1 MLHEPQSF
9 LEHFFLFGDIP
20 PNAYYGTYAIP
31 LVILS
36 YVIASL
42 GSFPG
47 LRLATDI
54 HKAKTEKQKSYLHI
68 GGAFAFGAGIWSMH
82 FIGMLAYNMDMVHTY
97 DPFLTFVSMIIAVA
111 IAYGVLQIIRTGK
124 IEILQLVISAL
135 LLGTAIC
142 GMHYTG
148 MAAMEMDADLRYT
161 PGLFS
166 LSALI
171 AVTASGAAL
180 FIVFML
186 GQHEGR
192 GKTFWQAAAAL
203 IMGAAIC
210 GMHYTGMAA
219 SVFIP
224 YADCR
229 YDSVQ
234 SYNALAMIVAITSST
249 IFAITIILSLYK
261 PTEGKASEV
270 EDNQYSGNAVFLQ
283 LSSLLSLFL
292 VLLVGSYFFSNA
304 SVSEKKNDSAL
315 LNAASLQRLLL
326 VHYTHQT
333 SIIMATHA
341 AHNWKEAA
349 QNNKIVQQDEKH
361 IEANYK
367 GLLEGG
373 MVILSVDGNKTL
385 EITPFNDK
393 DTRSALLTAQKEW
406 GRLKHLAVTTLQ
418 SDIKTII
425 NTPQNDELA
434 TQLRITLEAQDESVK
449 SIQKYLEQKSQNL
462 EIKQQI
468 ILGIGFLVFL
478 STVLYARFFI
488 ANPIEKARKDLKNSR
503 DNLEKRVEE
512 QTADLR
518 KSKEDAEH
526 LNAIIE
532 KEKTYLDAILNNMMQ
547 GVITIDKNGIIQTFN
562 QWAEFIFSYQ
572 AHEAIGKNV
581 SMLMPEPHH
590 SQHDQYLKN
599 YLETGESHILD
610 TGVDVEGL
618 RKGGQTFP
626 MKLSVTEIK
635 NDHETT
641 FLGLTLDISEQKE
654 KENALKEAKRVA
666 EEASRA
672 KSDFLANM
680 SHEIRTPM
688 NAILGMS

>member
-42 GSFPG
+42 GSFTG

-292 VLLVGSYFFSNA
+292 VLLVGSYFSP
-304 SVSEKKNDSAL
+304 
-315 LNAASLQRLLL
+315 
-326 VHYTHQT
+326 
-333 SIIMATHA
+333 
-341 AHNWKEAA
+341 
-349 QNNKIVQQDEKH
+349 
-361 IEANYK
+361 
-367 GLLEGG
+367 
-373 MVILSVDGNKTL
+373 
-385 EITPFNDK
+385 TP
-393 DTRSALLTAQKEW
+393 A
-406 GRLKHLAVTTLQ
+406 
-418 SDIKTII
+418 
-425 NTPQNDELA
+425 
-434 TQLRITLEAQDESVK
+434 
-449 SIQKYLEQKSQNL
+449 
-462 EIKQQI
+462 
-468 ILGIGFLVFL
+468 
-478 STVLYARFFI
+478 
-488 ANPIEKARKDLKNSR
+488 
-503 DNLEKRVEE
+503 
-512 QTADLR
+512 
-518 KSKEDAEH
+518 
-526 LNAIIE
+526 
-532 KEKTYLDAILNNMMQ
+532 
-547 GVITIDKNGIIQTFN
+547 
-562 QWAEFIFSYQ
+562 
-572 AHEAIGKNV
+572 
-581 SMLMPEPHH
+581 
-590 SQHDQYLKN
+590 
-599 YLETGESHILD
+599 
-610 TGVDVEGL
+610 
-618 RKGGQTFP
+618 
-626 MKLSVTEIK
+626 
-635 NDHETT
+635 
-641 FLGLTLDISEQKE
+641 
-654 KENALKEAKRVA
+654 
-666 EEASRA
+666 
-672 KSDFLANM
+672 
-680 SHEIRTPM
+680 
-688 NAILGMS
+688 